1 MARLSPL
8 VYGGLLPDGNVNQKL
23 VMQGWCWWYRKYVP
37 GDTVLEGVEND
48 AREERKGLWADPQPM
63 CRRGSGGRGAGELPM
78 TCSPLNQPC

>member
-37 GDTVLEGVEND
+37 GDTVL
-48 AREERKGLWADPQPM
+48 KG
-63 CRRGSGGRGAGELPM
+63 
-78 TCSPLNQPC
+78 